1 MPRHSPILQILVY
14 FTVNNKNVIYI
25 HIYLYTK
32 TPSPKKRKK
41 NTRKE
46 KQCTRCHFGI
56 QRKFQSKPERN
67 VSNSHTHTYY
77 FYPCINTVN
86 LF

>member
-14 FTVNNKNVIYI
+14 FYSKQQKCNIYI
-25 HIYLYTK
+25 HIYLYILK
-32 TPSPKKRKK
+32 SHHQKIKIKKKGKEK

-46 KQCTRCHFGI
+46 KQYTRCHFGI

-67 VSNSHTHTYY
+67 V
-77 FYPCINTVN
+77 
-86 LF
+86 